1 MMPRKL
7 PSYVSDLLNAERNAP
22 RPSAEV
28 ERRVRARVAA
38 TLVATAATA
47 VGTTSLA
54 ASSATAA
61 TAAGAAMKTG
71 GLFALG
77 AKVSVLAIGVGV
89 IGTAGMVSHRHH
101 AASVAKT
108 VAAKQMVAH
117 QPASRSPRM
126 PIPVLAEP
134 PVAEPEAL
142 PGIAES
148 PVASDRI
155 ATPQTLPTPPCE
167 RASAVAAV
175 RTGVVSRTGDQYD
188 PGSLADESPL
198 IERARARLEA
208 GKPSE
213 ALLHLGQHARRF
225 GHGQLEEEREALWVQ
240 ALVAN
245 GNAAEAR
252 ARAVQFR
259 RHFPHSIQIETVHAA
274 IHSIP

>member
-38 TLVATAATA
+38 TLLATAATA

-61 TAAGAAMKTG
+61 TGAAMKTG

-89 IGTAGMVSHRHH
+89 IGTAGMVSYRHH
-101 AASVAKT
+101 EATVAKT
-108 VAAKQMVAH
+108 VAAKQRVAP
-117 QPASRSPRM
+117 QSASRLPRM
-126 PIPVLAEP
+126 PTPVLAEP
-134 PVAEPEAL
+134 LLAEPEVL
-142 PGIAES
+142 PGISES
-148 PVASDRI
+148 PAASDRI
-155 ATPQTLPTPPCE
+155 ATPPPLPTAPSE
-167 RASAVAAV
+167 RVPAVASQRA
-175 RTGVVSRTGDQYD
+175 GVMSRTGAQYD

-198 IERARARLEA
+198 IERARVRLGE
-208 GKPSE
+208 GKPTQ
-213 ALLHLGQHARRF
+213 ALFHLGQHARRF
-225 GHGQLEEEREALWVQ
+225 RHGLLEEEREALWVQ

-252 ARAVQFR
+252 ARAVQFL

-274 IHSIP
+274 IHTIH